1 MARSKGNVK
10 TNAPIKNKVVGA
22 TAVTPIRE
30 SAAVSERFRKTEIV
44 NELAIN
50 TGLNRR
56 QISAVLDELLLLVH
70 RHVKKTAVGEF
81 ILAGLIKI
89 ITVKKPATK
98 ARTGINPFT
107 GKETTFKAKPAV
119 TAVKVYALKGLKDM
133 AN

>member
-1 MARSKGNVK
+1 MAPSKGIVK

-56 QISAVLDELLLLVH
+56 QISAVLDELSLLVH

-81 ILAGLIKI
+81 ILAGLI
-89 ITVKKPATK
+89 
-98 ARTGINPFT
+98 
-107 GKETTFKAKPAV
+107 
-119 TAVKVYALKGLKDM
+119 
-133 AN
+133 